1 MVFLLHAPASAP
13 IKIGCGLVWCGLVGC
28 VGEAYT
34 PTLRDLETTR
44 QRENETFPE
53 FLVRWR
59 AKALKMMNRPNEKD
73 QVNMVMKGLLL
84 VYYNWMFASPIIE
97 FEQLC
102 NSGMRIEDAIDNG
115 QLDKIEGRISVA
127 PKKVFESSSK
137 MPNIQANINVVQQN

>member
-1 MVFLLHAPASAP
+1 
-13 IKIGCGLVWCGLVGC
+13 
-28 VGEAYT
+28 
-34 PTLRDLETTR
+34 
-44 QRENETFPE
+44 
-53 FLVRWR
+53 
-59 AKALKMMNRPNEKD
+59 
-73 QVNMVMKGLLL
+73 
-84 VYYNWMFASPIIE
+84 MFASPIIE